1 MIDYFST
8 LQGVYMDINCTL
20 NCIHQQNGKC
30 ALIIIPA
37 FVQSI
42 TITQAEYD
50 CAYFE
55 EKL

>member
-1 MIDYFST
+1 
-8 LQGVYMDINCTL
+8 MDINCTL